1 MMRAIR
7 HAVAIAIVILLAVG
21 WVPAGGAGAP
31 DPAAL
36 LLAPADLPPGYV
48 RDDALENADAT
59 ARSRAYADLIVASAF
74 RGYRTEHAAVVQ
86 YVARLRRWADATTFL
101 AGEGAAVDRW
111 RGAQRLSLPAAYG
124 DAGTLAYQARGS
136 RGEEWTSVVFAEG
149 PYVTMLGAYDAAGEQ
164 AALDELQHLAAL
176 LDARLRAAAALAPD
190 PTPTRAPRVQPRPAL
205 RILTLV
211 TSTRSGHPSSV
222 FQPHSAVYWRVVWRV
237 GDVARSAHETL
248 RERVW
253 HGRSVL
259 YSNGLTDRPF
269 SGNNALIDHLQLGGA
284 AAGRYS
290 ITVSITIGRLSAR
303 ATRSFQVAAARPKR
317 T

>member
-1 MMRAIR
+1 MRAIR
-7 HAVAIAIVILLAVG
+7 EALAIAIVILLAAA

-36 LLAPADLPPGYV
+36 LLTPADLPPGYV
-48 RDDALENADAT
+48 RDDAPENADAT
-59 ARSRAYADLIVASAF
+59 ARSQAYADLIVASAF
-74 RGYRTEHAAVVQ
+74 MGYRTEHAAVVQ
-86 YVARLRRWADATTFL
+86 YVARLQRRAEAATFL

-111 RGAQRLSLPAAYG
+111 RSAQRLTLPAAYG

-136 RGEEWTSVVFAEG
+136 RGEEWTIVVFTEG

-190 PTPTRAPRVQPRPAL
+190 PTPTPAPRAKPQPGL
-205 RILTLV
+205 RILTLAP
-211 TSTRSGHPSSV
+211 STRGGNHSNV

-237 GDVARSAHETL
+237 GSVARSARETL
-248 RERVW
+248 REWVW
-253 HGRSVL
+253 HGRSLL

-269 SGNNALIDHLQLGGA
+269 SGDNALVDHLQLGGA

>member
-1 MMRAIR
+1 MRAIR
-7 HAVAIAIVILLAVG
+7 HALAIAIVILLAAG
-21 WVPAGGAGAP
+21 WVPARGAGAP
-31 DPAAL
+31 DPTAL
-36 LLAPADLPPGYV
+36 LLAPADLPPGTV

-59 ARSRAYADLIVASAF
+59 ARSQAYADLIVASAF

-86 YVARLRRWADATTFL
+86 YVARLRRRADATTFL
-101 AGEGAAVDRW
+101 AGERAAVNRSRDTP
-111 RGAQRLSLPAAYG
+111 RLTLPASYG

-136 RGEEWTSVVFAEG
+136 RGKAWTLLVFAEG
-149 PYVTMLGAYDAAGEQ
+149 AYVTMLGAYDAAGEQ

-176 LDARLRAAAALAPD
+176 LDARLRAAAALVPD
-190 PTPTRAPRVQPRPAL
+190 PTPTPAPRAKPQPGL
-205 RILTLV
+205 RILTLA
-211 TSTRSGHPSSV
+211 TSTQSGHPSSV
-222 FQPHSAVYWRVVWRV
+222 FQPHSVVYWRVVWRV
-237 GDVARSAHETL
+237 GDVTRSAHETL
-248 RERVW
+248 REWVW
-253 HGRSVL
+253 HGRSLL

-269 SGNNALIDHLQLGGA
+269 SGDNALVDHLQLGGA

>member
-1 MMRAIR
+1 MMCAIR
-7 HAVAIAIVILLAVG
+7 LAPAIAIVILLAAG
-21 WVPAGGAGAP
+21 WVPAGGAEAP
-31 DPAAL
+31 DPAKL

-86 YVARLRRWADATTFL
+86 YVARLQRRADAMTFL
-101 AGEGAAVDRW
+101 AGERAAVDRS
-111 RGAQRLSLPAAYG
+111 RDTQRLTLPASYG

-136 RGEEWTSVVFAEG
+136 RGKEWTLVVFAEG
-149 PYVTMLGAYDAAGEQ
+149 AYVTMLGVYDAAGEQ
-164 AALDELQHLAAL
+164 AALNQLQHLATR

-190 PTPTRAPRVQPRPAL
+190 PTPTPAPRAKPGL
-205 RILTLV
+205 RILTLA
-211 TSTRSGHPSSV
+211 TSTQSGHPSSV
-222 FQPHSAVYWRVVWRV
+222 FQPRSAVYWRVVWRV
-237 GDVARSAHETL
+237 GDVARSARETL
-248 RERVW
+248 REWVW
-253 HGRSVL
+253 HSRTLL

-269 SGNNALIDHLQLGGA
+269 SGDNALVDHLQLGGA

-290 ITVSITIGRLSAR
+290 LTVSITIGRLSAH
-303 ATRSFQVAAARPKR
+303 ATRSFQVAVARPTR

>member
-1 MMRAIR
+1 MRAIR
-7 HAVAIAIVILLAVG
+7 HAPAIAIVILLAVG

-36 LLAPADLPPGYV
+36 LLAPADLPAGYV

-74 RGYRTEHAAVVQ
+74 RGYRTEHAAVVH
-86 YVARLRRWADATTFL
+86 YVARLQRRAEAATFL

-111 RGAQRLSLPAAYG
+111 RGAQRLTLPAAYG

-176 LDARLRAAAALAPD
+176 LEARLRAAAALAPD
-190 PTPTRAPRVQPRPAL
+190 PTPTPAPRAKPQPGL
-205 RILTLV
+205 RILTLA
-211 TSTRSGHPSSV
+211 TSTRSGHPSSM

-237 GDVARSAHETL
+237 GDVARSTRETL
-248 RERVW
+248 REWVW
-253 HGRSVL
+253 HGRSLL

-269 SGNNALIDHLQLGGA
+269 SGDNALADHLQLGGA

-290 ITVSITIGRLSAR
+290 LTVSITIGRLSAR

>member
-1 MMRAIR
+1 MRAIR
-7 HAVAIAIVILLAVG
+7 HALAITIVILLAAG
-21 WVPAGGAGAP
+21 SVPAGGAGAP
-31 DPAAL
+31 DPTAL

-59 ARSRAYADLIVASAF
+59 ARSQAYADLIVACAF

-86 YVARLRRWADATTFL
+86 YVARLQRRADATTFL
-101 AGEGAAVDRW
+101 AGEGAAVAHSRD
-111 RGAQRLSLPAAYG
+111 AQRLTLPATYG

-136 RGEEWTSVVFAEG
+136 HGAEWTIVVFAVG
-149 PYVTMLGAYDAAGEQ
+149 SYVTMLGAYDAAGEQ
-164 AALDELQHLAAL
+164 AARDQLQHLAVL

-190 PTPTRAPRVQPRPAL
+190 PTPTPAPRVQLRPAL
-205 RILTLV
+205 RILTLA
-211 TSTRSGHPSSV
+211 TSPRSGHPSNV

-237 GDVARSAHETL
+237 GDVTKSMRETL
-248 RERVW
+248 REWVW
-253 HGRSVL
+253 HGRSLL

-269 SGNNALIDHLQLGGA
+269 SGDNALIDHLQLGGA
-284 AAGRYS
+284 AAGSYS

-303 ATRSFQVAAARPKR
+303 ATRSFQVAAARSKG